1 VESKNVCLQLVDG
14 HHNLLN
20 HGVVQLF
27 TQPHP
32 VRRHCDTAA
41 SDDDGGSASLS
52 LYFDV
57 MLNSLT
63 SLESVYQFA
72 LSCTYQLPAQR
83 PSSGIA
89 ENARGRD
96 VCDRLRARDMQMIG
110 CLIVELFLSASC
122 WSLSRDE
129 CSNCELGT
137 SLLGRY
143 SFIHSLLS
151 QSQHQLHWYITLLTK
166 IIVTFVCVYCM
177 CIHSSNFSELA
188 KQVVVTFQC
197 YCSTQNLQCNILR
210 CPVDILCFFAFIAV
224 MLLLGNR
231 KGISPIKTSASN
243 PWGWQLM
250 TVSKVQH
257 ATWV

>member
-14 HHNLLN
+14 HQNLLN

-32 VRRHCDTAA
+32 VRRHCDTVAN
-41 SDDDGGSASLS
+41 DGDGSASLS

-72 LSCTYQLPAQR
+72 LSSTYQLPAQR

-89 ENARGRD
+89 ANATGRD

-122 WSLSRDE
+122 WSLSREE
-129 CSNCELGT
+129 CSNCELGA

-143 SFIHSLLS
+143 SLIRSLLS
-151 QSQHQLHWYITLLTK
+151 QSQHQLHWYITLITN
-166 IIVTFVCVYCM
+166 IVRFVSV
-177 CIHSSNFSELA
+177 
-188 KQVVVTFQC
+188 
-197 YCSTQNLQCNILR
+197 
-210 CPVDILCFFAFIAV
+210 
-224 MLLLGNR
+224 
-231 KGISPIKTSASN
+231 
-243 PWGWQLM
+243 
-250 TVSKVQH
+250 
-257 ATWV
+257 